1 MKGYENVD
9 EKKLLGLFHD
19 KGSLTDMPL
28 LKDDKVFAT
37 DYHKLIYINAEVCQ
51 GEYER
56 TEKFNIKL
64 PPVEQELNIPL
75 LSLQKAYDS
84 LPKVEDEEYDQ
95 EECTECNGTGYVKW
109 KYLDKNGKTHYK
121 YKDND
126 CPICDGWGFFKR
138 NIRKCYKPEYN
149 AIIDLDGFFIN
160 NQYIKAIIDALFL
173 LGKDHITLLSKA
185 KKDTVIWAYFR
196 IDENITIIIAPYCN
210 CDDGYADAKVKL

>member
-19 KGSLTDMPL
+19 KESLAAMPL
-28 LKDDKVFAT
+28 LKDDKVFAANN
-37 DYHKLIYINAEVCQ
+37 HKAIYINAEVCQ

-95 EECTECNGTGYVKW
+95 EECTECNGTGYVPW

-126 CPICDGWGFFKR
+126 CPICNGRGFFKR
-138 NIRKCYKPEYN
+138 NIRRCYKPEYD
-149 AIIDLDGFFIN
+149 AIIKLDGFFIN
-160 NQYIKAIIDALFL
+160 NQYIKTIIDTLFL

-210 CDDGYADAKVKL
+210 CDDGDADAKVKL

>member
-19 KGSLTDMPL
+19 KGSLTAMPL

-37 DYHKLIYINAEVCQ
+37 DCKKVIYINAEVCQ

-56 TEKFNIKL
+56 TEMFDIRF

-95 EECTECNGTGYVKW
+95 EECNECDGTGSVEW
-109 KYLDKNGKTHYK
+109 EYLDKNGKTHYK
-121 YKDND
+121 DCD
-126 CPICDGWGFFKR
+126 CPACNGRGYLKR
-138 NIRKCYKPEYN
+138 NVRKCYKPEYN
-149 AIIDLDGFFIN
+149 AIIKLDGFFIN

-185 KKDTVIWAYFR
+185 KKDSVVWAYFR
-196 IDENITIIIAPYCN
+196 IDENITIIVAPYCD
-210 CDDGYADAKVKL
+210 CDEEHADTKVEL

>member
-9 EKKLLGLFHD
+9 EKKLLRLFLG
-19 KGSLTDMPL
+19 KGILTAMPL

-37 DYHKLIYINAEVCQ
+37 DFRKVIYINAEVCQ

-56 TEKFNIKL
+56 TEMFDIRF

-84 LPKVEDEEYDQ
+84 LPKIKDEEYDQ
-95 EECTECNGTGYVKW
+95 EECNECDGTGSVEWEYV
-109 KYLDKNGKTHYK
+109 DKNGKTHHQ
-121 YKDND
+121 DFD
-126 CPICDGWGFFKR
+126 CPICNGRGFFKR
-138 NIRKCYKPEYN
+138 NVRKCYKPEYN
-149 AIIDLDGFFIN
+149 AIIKLDGFFIN

-185 KKDTVIWAYFR
+185 KKDTVVWAYFR

-210 CDDGYADAKVKL
+210 CDDRYADAKVEL

>member
-19 KGSLTDMPL
+19 KGSLTAMPL
-28 LKDDKVFAT
+28 LKDNKVFAT
-37 DYHKLIYINAEVCQ
+37 DCYKIIYINAEVCQ

-95 EECTECNGTGYVKW
+95 EECTECNGTGYVEW

-121 YKDND
+121 KEND
-126 CPICDGWGFFKR
+126 CPACNGYGYFKR
-138 NIRKCYKPEYN
+138 NVRKCYKPEYN
-149 AIIDLDGFFIN
+149 AIIKLDGFFIN

-173 LGKDHITLLSKA
+173 LGKDHIIAMMEMLMQKLNFKN
-185 KKDTVIWAYFR
+185 KK
-196 IDENITIIIAPYCN
+196 
-210 CDDGYADAKVKL
+210 

>member
-19 KGSLTDMPL
+19 KGSLTAMPL
-28 LKDDKVFAT
+28 LKDNKVFAT
-37 DYHKLIYINAEVCQ
+37 DNQKIIYINAEVCQ

-56 TEKFNIKL
+56 TEMFNIKL

-95 EECTECNGTGYVKW
+95 EECTECNGTGYVEW

-126 CPICDGWGFFKR
+126 CPICNGWGFFKR

-149 AIIDLDGFFIN
+149 AIIELDGFFIN
-160 NQYIKAIIDALFL
+160 NQHIKAIIDALLL

-185 KKDTVIWAYFR
+185 KKDSEVYAYFR
-196 IDENITIIIAPYCN
+196 IDENITIVVTPYCFY
-210 CDDGYADAKVKL
+210 DEEDADAKVEL

>member
-9 EKKLLGLFHD
+9 EKKLLRLFLG
-19 KGSLTDMPL
+19 KGILTAKPL

-37 DYHKLIYINAEVCQ
+37 DFRKVIYINTEVCQ

-56 TEKFNIKL
+56 TEVYNIKF

-84 LPKVEDEEYDQ
+84 LPKIKDEEYDE
-95 EECTECNGTGYVKW
+95 EECTECDGTGSVEWEYV
-109 KYLDKNGKTHYK
+109 DKNGKTHHQ
-121 YKDND
+121 DFD
-126 CPICDGWGFFKR
+126 CPICNGRGFFKR
-138 NIRKCYKPEYN
+138 NVRKCYKPENN
-149 AIIDLDGFFIN
+149 AIIKLDGFFIN

-185 KKDTVIWAYFR
+185 KKDTVVWAYFR

-210 CDDGYADAKVKL
+210 CDDRYADAKVEL

>member
-9 EKKLLGLFHD
+9 EKKLLRLFHG
-19 KGSLTDMPL
+19 KGILTAMPL

-37 DYHKLIYINAEVCQ
+37 DFRKVIYINAEVCQ

-56 TEKFNIKL
+56 TEMFDIRF

-84 LPKVEDEEYDQ
+84 LPKIKDEEYDE
-95 EECTECNGTGYVKW
+95 EECSECDGTGSVEWEYV
-109 KYLDKNGKTHYK
+109 DKNGKTHHQ
-121 YKDND
+121 DFD
-126 CPICDGWGFFKR
+126 CPACNGRGYFKR
-138 NIRKCYKPEYN
+138 NVRKCYKPEYN
-149 AIIDLDGFFIN
+149 AIIKLDGFFIN

-185 KKDTVIWAYFR
+185 KKDTVVWAYFR

-210 CDDGYADAKVKL
+210 CDDGYADAKVEL

>member
-9 EKKLLGLFHD
+9 EKKLFGLFHD
-19 KGSLTDMPL
+19 KGSLTAMPL

-37 DYHKLIYINAEVCQ
+37 DCHKVIYINAEVCQ

-56 TEKFNIKL
+56 TEMFDVRL

-95 EECTECNGTGYVKW
+95 EECNECDGTGSVEW
-109 KYLDKNGKTHYK
+109 KYLDKNGKTHHQ
-121 YKDND
+121 DSD
-126 CPICDGWGFFKR
+126 CPACNGYGYFKR
-138 NIRKCYKPEYN
+138 NVRKCYKPEYN
-149 AIIDLDGFFIN
+149 AIIELDGFFIN
-160 NQYIKAIIDALFL
+160 NQHIKAIIDALFL

-185 KKDTVIWAYFR
+185 KKDTVPWAYFR
-196 IDENITIIIAPYCN
+196 IDENITIIVTPYCN
-210 CDDGYADAKVKL
+210 CDDGYADAKVEL

>member
-1 MKGYENVD
+1 MKGYENVE
-9 EKKLLGLFHD
+9 EKKLLRLFLG
-19 KGSLTDMPL
+19 KGILTAIPL

-37 DYHKLIYINAEVCQ
+37 DFRKVIYINAEVCQ

-56 TEKFNIKL
+56 TEMFDIRF

-84 LPKVEDEEYDQ
+84 LPKIKDEEYDE
-95 EECTECNGTGYVKW
+95 EECSECDGTGSVEWEYV
-109 KYLDKNGKTHYK
+109 DKNGKTHHQ
-121 YKDND
+121 DFD
-126 CPICDGWGFFKR
+126 CPACNGRGYFKR
-138 NIRKCYKPEYN
+138 NVRKCYKPEYN
-149 AIIDLDGFFIN
+149 AIIKLDGFFIN

-185 KKDTVIWAYFR
+185 KKDTVVWAYFR

-210 CDDGYADAKVKL
+210 CDDRFADAKVEL

>member
-9 EKKLLGLFHD
+9 EKKLLRLFLG
-19 KGSLTDMPL
+19 KGILTAMPL

-37 DYHKLIYINAEVCQ
+37 DFRKVIYINAEVCQ

-56 TEKFNIKL
+56 TEMFDL
-64 PPVEQELNIPL
+64 RFPPVEQELNIPL

-95 EECTECNGTGYVKW
+95 EECNECDGTGSVEWEYV
-109 KYLDKNGKTHYK
+109 DKNGKTHHQ
-121 YKDND
+121 DFD
-126 CPICDGWGFFKR
+126 CPACNGRGFFKR
-138 NIRKCYKPEYN
+138 NVRKCYKPEYN
-149 AIIDLDGFFIN
+149 AIIKLDGFFIN

-185 KKDTVIWAYFR
+185 KKDTVVWAYFR

-210 CDDGYADAKVKL
+210 CDDRYADAKVEL

>member
-9 EKKLLGLFHD
+9 EKKLLRLFLG
-19 KGSLTDMPL
+19 KGILTAMPL

-37 DYHKLIYINAEVCQ
+37 DFRKVIYINAEVCQ

-56 TEKFNIKL
+56 TEMFDLKF

-84 LPKVEDEEYDQ
+84 LPKIKDEEYDE
-95 EECTECNGTGYVKW
+95 EECTECDGTGSVEWEYV
-109 KYLDKNGKTHYK
+109 DKNGKTHHQ
-121 YKDND
+121 DFD
-126 CPICDGWGFFKR
+126 CPICNGRGFFKR
-138 NIRKCYKPEYN
+138 NVRKCYKPEYN
-149 AIIDLDGFFIN
+149 AIIKLDGFFIN

-173 LGKDHITLLSKA
+173 LGKDHITLLSRA
-185 KKDTVIWAYFR
+185 KKDTVVWAYFR

-210 CDDGYADAKVKL
+210 CDDRYADAKVEL